1 MQKKIKSSVSV
12 AKGTSFKR
20 ADNLLCNPIFVFFYV
35 SFSLLRLE
43 TIACQTCCLLSPPV
57 RSQLWI
63 THARVKAEYSAQL
76 PSSFPADR
84 FLGQLKDS
92 PSPCP
97 CAGHAWATHSW
108 PEHSNPRLCWAATL
122 STSGEQGE
130 EKGARCARSGDRRQ
144 RAAAGNPPGS
154 LGSGTGVAGARSQ
167 LRSLPRMRGL
177 PHGQER
183 THSGSSR
190 RPRLPGVTPR
200 AAHRRGHRALLS
212 LLAFCCCARRS
223 ALLRG
228 EQQSHGVRERA
239 GSVHARVRAL
249 TAPCFPARPAPLNRG
264 RRCRS

>member
-190 RPRLPGVTPR
+190 RPRLPGVPHEPPIAGGTGPCSLCSPS
-200 AAHRRGHRALLS
+200 AAARGVAL
-212 LLAFCCCARRS
+212 FF
-223 ALLRG
+223 
-228 EQQSHGVRERA
+228 A
-239 GSVHARVRAL
+239 GSSNPTACVKGQGRFTHASGL
-249 TAPCFPARPAPLNRG
+249 
-264 RRCRS
+264 